1 MHRHRRGEPDG
12 QPHGAAKQAPGG
24 TMNGYLENLRR
35 VWLKDFAVR
44 EYQNE
49 QFFATATDKRFK
61 YSPREIALAP
71 SGSVAAV
78 TI

>member
-1 MHRHRRGEPDG
+1 MIQTCDFTVE
-12 QPHGAAKQAPGG
+12 QAPGG
-24 TMNGYLENLRR
+24 NVNGYLENLRL
-35 VWLKDFAVR
+35 VWLKNFVIR

-61 YSPREIALAP
+61 YSLREIALAP